1 MRKTILLTFMLLLS
15 VLGMQ
20 AKLTKWPDRPTK
32 SFPYDAV
39 VYASLVT
46 SDGEPVIMHDSFI
59 GAIIGEELRSLTM
72 GTSYTGSDGVEK
84 MIYTIRIPVGAD
96 DANQTVKFAIGNQ
109 GAMNFEMAKTI
120 TVSGGDQTFGMPS
133 KPIEF
138 VYNPL
143 TDITIKDNLKEITVQ
158 KGETINDYL
167 KALVVLN
174 PANADVDIDDIDF
187 YPENTEV
194 VYLTEEGELKAIAVG
209 SSPVGFSYSG
219 PGYSRTEII
228 VKVIDKVP
236 DKDLFEVLQ
245 NPLTIT
251 LSQSELL
258 KKDIYMQLA
267 DNVIV
272 GDNTY
277 ALYGD
282 TFNADNLNFE
292 EGSNVKDKIL
302 SVEYYTGAAAFQ
314 VLAKKYGSTQVEWT
328 YSIKAAGFDA
338 DGSFNPEKEYSHSFG
353 FNLNIHPALG
363 AIIANGFVM
372 GLDDEAT
379 IKIETEPA
387 GILLDESKL
396 TWDIPMVGSNSQTP
410 IIILGERIAGTN
422 EWKFEPQA
430 LNKDK
435 AITVTYDKDY
445 IDTLKIQILQ
455 HVELAEGWN
464 WMSLYSDQLY
474 EDQIKT
480 HFSNAQEIR
489 SQHELLYNDPGYG
502 FFGSLANINCGST
515 YKVNVKEGQ
524 SVDFYAP
531 EIQYYTGDAADA
543 KAEYIMSG
551 WQWKSF
557 PYCFRHYVA
566 EVLGKAS
573 LPNGSRII
581 SKDGFTECYEGKWAG
596 TLETIVP
603 GEGYLI
609 YNSSEDYLEITWP
622 AESKLTKV
630 ERSKAAK
637 RAPSYSPFSYN
648 KTRFADNMTII
659 AKSDEYLDGERY
671 SVGAYVDGECR
682 GAGRI
687 IDGKMYI
694 TVHGEQ
700 GDKVAFK
707 LYDKFSGQ
715 YIDMNETV
723 GFTPICGSS
732 DRPMSLNAPGTF
744 TGVEEIMADDDFEN
758 AEVFTLSGQRVASE
772 NIAPGI
778 YIVRG
783 KTSTRKLIIK

>member
-46 SDGEPVIMHDSFI
+46 SDGEPVIMHDYFI

-174 PANADVDIDDIDF
+174 PANADVDINDIDF
-187 YPENTEV
+187 YPGNTEV

-209 SSPVGFSYSG
+209 STPVGFSYSG
-219 PGYSRTEII
+219 PGRTSTEVI

-272 GDNTY
+272 GDYTY

-396 TWDIPMVGSNSQTP
+396 KWDIPMVGSNSQTP

-435 AITVTYDKDY
+435 AITVTYDNDY

-609 YNSSEDYLEITWP
+609 YNSAEDYLEITWP

>member
-187 YPENTEV
+187 YPGNTEV

-314 VLAKKYGSTQVEWT
+314 VLAKEYGSTQVEWT

-396 TWDIPMVGSNSQTP
+396 KWDIPMVGSNSQTP

-480 HFSNAQEIR
+480 YFSNAQEIR

>member
-174 PANADVDIDDIDF
+174 PANADVDINDIDF

-236 DKDLFEVLQ
+236 DKGLFEVLQ

-272 GDNTY
+272 GDYTY

>member
-1 MRKTILLTFMLLLS
+1 MRKTILLTIMLLLG

-20 AKLTKWPDRPTK
+20 AKLTKWPEHTTK

-39 VYASLVT
+39 VYATLVT
-46 SDGEPVIMHDSFI
+46 SDGEPVVMHDSFI
-59 GAIIGEELRSLTM
+59 GAIIGEETRAFTT
-72 GTSYTGSDGVEK
+72 GTSNTDNDGVEK
-84 MIYTIRIPVGAD
+84 MIYTIRIPVEAD
-96 DANQTVKFAIGNQ
+96 DANKTVKFAIGNQ
-109 GAMNFEMAKTI
+109 GTMCFEMAKTI

-143 TDITIKDNLKEITVQ
+143 TGITIKDDLKEITVQ

-174 PANADVDIDDIDF
+174 PANANVNADDIDF
-187 YPENTEV
+187 YPANSDV
-194 VYLTEEGELKAIAVG
+194 VESTAEGELKAISVG
-209 SSPVGFSYSG
+209 GCVVNISYRG
-219 PGYSRTEII
+219 PRYICTEVT

-236 DKDLFEVLQ
+236 DKSIFEVLQ

-251 LSQSELL
+251 LSQPELL

-272 GDNTY
+272 GDSAY

-292 EGSNVKDKIL
+292 EGSNVAEKIL
-302 SVEYYTGAAAFQ
+302 SVEYFTGAAAFQ
-314 VLAKKYGSTQVEWT
+314 VLAKKYGSTQVKWT
-328 YSIKAAGFDA
+328 YTVKSAGFDA
-338 DGSFNPEKEYSHSFG
+338 DGSFNPKKEYSHSFG
-353 FNLNIHPALG
+353 FNLNIQAALS

-410 IIILGERIAGTN
+410 MIILGERIAGTN

-455 HVELAEGWN
+455 HVELVEGWN

-480 HFSNAQEIR
+480 YFSNAHEIR
-489 SQHELLYNDPGYG
+489 SQYELLYNDPDYG
-502 FFGSLANINCGST
+502 FFGSLGYINCGST

-524 SVDFYAP
+524 NVDFYAP
-531 EIQYYTGDAADA
+531 QIQYYTGDAADA
-543 KAEYIMSG
+543 KAEYISSG

-573 LPNGSRII
+573 FPNGSRII

-609 YNSSEDYLEITWP
+609 YNSSEDYFEITWP
-622 AESKLTKV
+622 SESKLTKV
-630 ERSKAAK
+630 ERSKAA
-637 RAPSYSPFSYN
+637 RCAPSYSPFSYN
-648 KTRFADNMTII
+648 KSRFADNMTII
-659 AKSDEYLDGERY
+659 AESDEYLDGERY

-723 GFTPICGSS
+723 GFAPICGSS
-732 DRPMSLNAPGTF
+732 ARPMSLNAPGTV

>member
-187 YPENTEV
+187 YPGNTEV

-272 GDNTY
+272 GDYTY

-314 VLAKKYGSTQVEWT
+314 VLAKEYGSTQVEWT

-396 TWDIPMVGSNSQTP
+396 KWDIPMVGSNSQTP

-581 SKDGFTECYEGKWAG
+581 SKDGFTECYEGKWEG

>member
-219 PGYSRTEII
+219 PRYARTEVI

-314 VLAKKYGSTQVEWT
+314 VLAKEYGSTQVEWT

-480 HFSNAQEIR
+480 YFSNAQEIR

>member
-20 AKLTKWPDRPTK
+20 AKLTKWPDWPTK

-187 YPENTEV
+187 YPGNTEV

-219 PGYSRTEII
+219 PRYARTEVI

-272 GDNTY
+272 GDYTY

-396 TWDIPMVGSNSQTP
+396 KWDIPMVGSNSQTP

-480 HFSNAQEIR
+480 YFSNAQEIR

>member
-1 MRKTILLTFMLLLS
+1 MRKTILLTIMLLLG

-20 AKLTKWPDRPTK
+20 AKLTKWPEHTTK

-39 VYASLVT
+39 VYATLVT
-46 SDGEPVIMHDSFI
+46 SDGEPVVMHDSFI
-59 GAIIGEELRSLTM
+59 GAIIGEETRAFTT
-72 GTSYTGSDGVEK
+72 GTSNTDNDGVEK
-84 MIYTIRIPVGAD
+84 MIYTIRIPVGAE
-96 DANQTVKFAIGNQ
+96 DANKTVKFAIGNQ
-109 GAMNFEMAKTI
+109 GTMCFEMAKTI

-133 KPIEF
+133 EPIEF

-143 TDITIKDNLKEITVQ
+143 TGITIKDDLKEITVQ

-174 PANADVDIDDIDF
+174 PANANVNADDIDF
-187 YPENTEV
+187 YPANSDV
-194 VYLTEEGELKAIAVG
+194 VESTAEGELKAISVG
-209 SSPVGFSYSG
+209 GCVVNISYRG
-219 PGYSRTEII
+219 PRYICTEVT

-236 DKDLFEVLQ
+236 DKSIFEVLQ

-251 LSQSELL
+251 LSQPELL

-272 GDNTY
+272 GDTAY

-292 EGSNVKDKIL
+292 EGSNVAEKIL
-302 SVEYYTGAAAFQ
+302 SVKYYTGAAAFQ
-314 VLAKKYGSTQVEWT
+314 VLAKKYGSTQVKWT
-328 YSIKAAGFDA
+328 YTVKSAGFDA
-338 DGSFNPEKEYSHSFG
+338 DGSFNPKKEYSHSFG
-353 FNLNIHPALG
+353 FNLNIQAALS

-410 IIILGERIAGTN
+410 MIILGERIAGTN

-455 HVELAEGWN
+455 HVELVEGWN

-480 HFSNAQEIR
+480 YFSNAHEIR
-489 SQHELLYNDPGYG
+489 SQYELLYNDPDYG
-502 FFGSLANINCGST
+502 FFGSLGYINCGST

-524 SVDFYAP
+524 NVDFYAP
-531 EIQYYTGDAADA
+531 KIQYYTGDAADA
-543 KAEYIMSG
+543 KAEYISSG

-573 LPNGSRII
+573 FPNGSRII

-622 AESKLTKV
+622 SESKLTKV
-630 ERSKAAK
+630 ERSKAA
-637 RAPSYSPFSYN
+637 RCAPSYSPFSYN
-648 KTRFADNMTII
+648 KSRFADNMTII
-659 AKSDEYLDGERY
+659 AESDEYLDGERY

-723 GFTPICGSS
+723 GFAPICGSS
-732 DRPMSLNAPGTF
+732 ARPMSLNASGTV

>member
-1 MRKTILLTFMLLLS
+1 MRKTILLTIMLLLG

-20 AKLTKWPDRPTK
+20 AKLTKWPEHTTK

-39 VYASLVT
+39 VYATLVT
-46 SDGEPVIMHDSFI
+46 SDGEPVVMHDSFI
-59 GAIIGEELRSLTM
+59 GAIIGEETRAFTT
-72 GTSYTGSDGVEK
+72 GTSNTDNDGVEK

-96 DANQTVKFAIGNQ
+96 DANKTVKFAIGNQ
-109 GAMNFEMAKTI
+109 GTMCFEMAKTI

-143 TDITIKDNLKEITVQ
+143 TGITIKDDLKEITVQ

-174 PANADVDIDDIDF
+174 PANANVNADDIDF
-187 YPENTEV
+187 YPANSDV
-194 VYLTEEGELKAIAVG
+194 VESTAEGELKAISVG
-209 SSPVGFSYSG
+209 GCLVNISYSG
-219 PGYSRTEII
+219 PRYICTEVT

-236 DKDLFEVLQ
+236 DKSIFEVLQ

-251 LSQSELL
+251 LSQPELL

-272 GDNTY
+272 GDNAY

-292 EGSNVKDKIL
+292 EGSNVAEKIL
-302 SVEYYTGAAAFQ
+302 SVEYYPGAAAFQ
-314 VLAKKYGSTQVEWT
+314 VLAKKYGSTQVKWT
-328 YSIKAAGFDA
+328 YTVKSAGFDA

-353 FNLNIHPALG
+353 FNLNIQAALS

-396 TWDIPMVGSNSQTP
+396 TWDIPMVGRNSQTP
-410 IIILGERIAGTN
+410 MIILGERIAGTN

-455 HVELAEGWN
+455 HVELVEGWN

-480 HFSNAQEIR
+480 YFSNAHEIR
-489 SQHELLYNDPGYG
+489 SQYELLYNDPDYG
-502 FFGSLANINCGST
+502 FFGSLGYINCGST

-524 SVDFYAP
+524 NVDFYAP

-543 KAEYIMSG
+543 KAEYISSG

-573 LPNGSRII
+573 FPNGSRII
-581 SKDGFTECYEGKWAG
+581 SKDGFTEC
-596 TLETIVP
+596 
-603 GEGYLI
+603 
-609 YNSSEDYLEITWP
+609 
-622 AESKLTKV
+622 
-630 ERSKAAK
+630 
-637 RAPSYSPFSYN
+637 F
-648 KTRFADNMTII
+648 
-659 AKSDEYLDGERY
+659 
-671 SVGAYVDGECR
+671 
-682 GAGRI
+682 
-687 IDGKMYI
+687 
-694 TVHGEQ
+694 
-700 GDKVAFK
+700 
-707 LYDKFSGQ
+707 
-715 YIDMNETV
+715 
-723 GFTPICGSS
+723 
-732 DRPMSLNAPGTF
+732 
-744 TGVEEIMADDDFEN
+744 
-758 AEVFTLSGQRVASE
+758 
-772 NIAPGI
+772 
-778 YIVRG
+778 
-783 KTSTRKLIIK
+783 

>member
-219 PGYSRTEII
+219 PRYARTEVI

-363 AIIANGFVM
+363 TIIANGFVM

-435 AITVTYDKDY
+435 AITVTYDNDY

-480 HFSNAQEIR
+480 YFSNAQEIR

>member
-1 MRKTILLTFMLLLS
+1 
-15 VLGMQ
+15 
-20 AKLTKWPDRPTK
+20 
-32 SFPYDAV
+32 
-39 VYASLVT
+39 
-46 SDGEPVIMHDSFI
+46 
-59 GAIIGEELRSLTM
+59 
-72 GTSYTGSDGVEK
+72 
-84 MIYTIRIPVGAD
+84 
-96 DANQTVKFAIGNQ
+96 
-109 GAMNFEMAKTI
+109 
-120 TVSGGDQTFGMPS
+120 
-133 KPIEF
+133 
-138 VYNPL
+138 
-143 TDITIKDNLKEITVQ
+143 
-158 KGETINDYL
+158 
-167 KALVVLN
+167 
-174 PANADVDIDDIDF
+174 
-187 YPENTEV
+187 
-194 VYLTEEGELKAIAVG
+194 
-209 SSPVGFSYSG
+209 
-219 PGYSRTEII
+219 
-228 VKVIDKVP
+228 
-236 DKDLFEVLQ
+236 
-245 NPLTIT
+245 
-251 LSQSELL
+251 
-258 KKDIYMQLA
+258 
-267 DNVIV
+267 
-272 GDNTY
+272 
-277 ALYGD
+277 
-282 TFNADNLNFE
+282 
-292 EGSNVKDKIL
+292 
-302 SVEYYTGAAAFQ
+302 
-314 VLAKKYGSTQVEWT
+314 
-328 YSIKAAGFDA
+328 
-338 DGSFNPEKEYSHSFG
+338 
-353 FNLNIHPALG
+353 
-363 AIIANGFVM
+363 M

-410 IIILGERIAGTN
+410 MIILGERIAGTN

-455 HVELAEGWN
+455 HVELVEGWN

-480 HFSNAQEIR
+480 YFSNAHEIR
-489 SQHELLYNDPGYG
+489 SQYELLYNDPDYG
-502 FFGSLANINCGST
+502 FFGSLGYINCGST

-524 SVDFYAP
+524 NVDFYAP

-543 KAEYIMSG
+543 KAEYISSG

-573 LPNGSRII
+573 FPNGSRII

-622 AESKLTKV
+622 SESKLTKV
-630 ERSKAAK
+630 ERSKAASC
-637 RAPSYSPFSYN
+637 APSYSPFSYN
-648 KTRFADNMTII
+648 KSRFADNMTII
-659 AKSDEYLDGERY
+659 AESDEYLDGERY

-723 GFTPICGSS
+723 GFAPICGSS
-732 DRPMSLNAPGTF
+732 ARPMSLNAPGTV

-783 KTSTRKLIIK
+783 KTMTRKLIIK

>member
-109 GAMNFEMAKTI
+109 GVMNFEMAKTI

-187 YPENTEV
+187 YPGNTEV

-489 SQHELLYNDPGYG
+489 SQHELLYNDSGYG

-609 YNSSEDYLEITWP
+609 YNSSEDNLEITWP

>member
-46 SDGEPVIMHDSFI
+46 SDGEPVIMRGSFI

-174 PANADVDIDDIDF
+174 PANADVDINDIDF

-219 PGYSRTEII
+219 PGYSRTEVI

-353 FNLNIHPALG
+353 FNLNIQPALG

-524 SVDFYAP
+524 SVDFYAS

>member
-1 MRKTILLTFMLLLS
+1 MRKTILLTIMLLLG

-20 AKLTKWPDRPTK
+20 AKLTKWPEHTTK

-39 VYASLVT
+39 VYATLVT
-46 SDGEPVIMHDSFI
+46 SDGEPVVMHDSFI
-59 GAIIGEELRSLTM
+59 GAIIGEETRAFTT
-72 GTSYTGSDGVEK
+72 GTSKTDNDGVEK

-96 DANQTVKFAIGNQ
+96 DANKPVKFAIGNQ
-109 GAMNFEMAKTI
+109 GAMSFEMAKTI

-143 TDITIKDNLKEITVQ
+143 TGITIKDDLKEITVQ

-174 PANADVDIDDIDF
+174 PANANVDADDIDF
-187 YPENTEV
+187 YPANSDV
-194 VYLTEEGELKAIAVG
+194 VESTAEGELKAIAVG
-209 SSPVGFSYSG
+209 SCEVNISYSG
-219 PGYSRTEII
+219 PSYTGTVVT

-236 DKDLFEVLQ
+236 DKSIFEVLQ

-251 LSQSELL
+251 LSQPELL

-272 GDNTY
+272 GDNAY

-292 EGSNVKDKIL
+292 EGSNVAEKIL

-314 VLAKKYGSTQVEWT
+314 VLAKKYGSTQVKWT
-328 YSIKAAGFDA
+328 YTVKSAGFDA

-353 FNLNIHPALG
+353 FNLNIQAALS

-410 IIILGERIAGTN
+410 MIILGERIAGTN

-455 HVELAEGWN
+455 HVELVEGWN

-480 HFSNAQEIR
+480 YFSNAQEIR
-489 SQHELLYNDPGYG
+489 SQYELLYNDPDYG
-502 FFGSLANINCGST
+502 FFGSLGYINCGST

-524 SVDFYAP
+524 NVDFYAP

-543 KAEYIMSG
+543 KAEYISSG

-581 SKDGFTECYEGKWAG
+581 SKDGFAECYEGKWAG

-622 AESKLTKV
+622 SESKLTKV
-630 ERSKAAK
+630 ERSKAAR

-648 KTRFADNMTII
+648 KSRFADNMTII
-659 AKSDEYLDGERY
+659 AESDEYLDGERY

-723 GFTPICGSS
+723 GFAPICGSS
-732 DRPMSLNAPGTF
+732 ARPMSLNAPGIV

-783 KTSTRKLIIK
+783 KTSPRKLIIK

>member
-174 PANADVDIDDIDF
+174 PANADVGINDIDF

-219 PGYSRTEII
+219 PGYSHTEII

-272 GDNTY
+272 GDYTY

-480 HFSNAQEIR
+480 YFSNAQEIR

>member
-219 PGYSRTEII
+219 PRYARTEVI

-292 EGSNVKDKIL
+292 EGSNVKDYIL

-314 VLAKKYGSTQVEWT
+314 VLAKEYGSTQVEWT

-396 TWDIPMVGSNSQTP
+396 KWDIPMVGSNSQTP

-480 HFSNAQEIR
+480 YFSNAQEIR

-581 SKDGFTECYEGKWAG
+581 SKDGFAECYEGKWAG

-659 AKSDEYLDGERY
+659 AESDEYLDGERY

-732 DRPMSLNAPGTF
+732 DRPMSLNAPGTVA
-744 TGVEEIMADDDFEN
+744 GVEEIMADDDFEN

>member
-1 MRKTILLTFMLLLS
+1 
-15 VLGMQ
+15 
-20 AKLTKWPDRPTK
+20 
-32 SFPYDAV
+32 
-39 VYASLVT
+39 
-46 SDGEPVIMHDSFI
+46 
-59 GAIIGEELRSLTM
+59 
-72 GTSYTGSDGVEK
+72 
-84 MIYTIRIPVGAD
+84 
-96 DANQTVKFAIGNQ
+96 
-109 GAMNFEMAKTI
+109 
-120 TVSGGDQTFGMPS
+120 
-133 KPIEF
+133 
-138 VYNPL
+138 
-143 TDITIKDNLKEITVQ
+143 
-158 KGETINDYL
+158 
-167 KALVVLN
+167 
-174 PANADVDIDDIDF
+174 
-187 YPENTEV
+187 
-194 VYLTEEGELKAIAVG
+194 
-209 SSPVGFSYSG
+209 
-219 PGYSRTEII
+219 
-228 VKVIDKVP
+228 
-236 DKDLFEVLQ
+236 
-245 NPLTIT
+245 
-251 LSQSELL
+251 
-258 KKDIYMQLA
+258 MQLA

-272 GDNTY
+272 GDNAY

-292 EGSNVKDKIL
+292 EGSNVAEKIL

-314 VLAKKYGSTQVEWT
+314 VLAKKYGSTQVKWT
-328 YSIKAAGFDA
+328 YTVKSAGFDA

-353 FNLNIHPALG
+353 FNLNIQAALS

-387 GILLDESKL
+387 GILLDESQL

-410 IIILGERIAGTN
+410 MIILGERIAGTN

-455 HVELAEGWN
+455 HVELVEGWN

-480 HFSNAQEIR
+480 YFSNAHEIR
-489 SQHELLYNDPGYG
+489 SQYELLYNDPDYG
-502 FFGSLANINCGST
+502 FFGSLGYINCGST

-524 SVDFYAP
+524 NVDFYAP

-543 KAEYIMSG
+543 KAEYISSG

-622 AESKLTKV
+622 SESKLTKV
-630 ERSKAAK
+630 ERSKAAR

-648 KTRFADNMTII
+648 KSRFADNMTII
-659 AKSDEYLDGERY
+659 AESDEYLDGERY

-723 GFTPICGSS
+723 GFAPICGSS
-732 DRPMSLNAPGTF
+732 ARPMSLNAPGTV

>member
-174 PANADVDIDDIDF
+174 PANADVDINDIDF

-236 DKDLFEVLQ
+236 DKGLFEVLQ

-272 GDNTY
+272 GDYTY

-314 VLAKKYGSTQVEWT
+314 VLAKEYGSTQVEWT

-353 FNLNIHPALG
+353 FNLNIQPALG

-480 HFSNAQEIR
+480 YFSNAQEIR

-609 YNSSEDYLEITWP
+609 YNSAEDYLEITWP

>member
-20 AKLTKWPDRPTK
+20 AKLTKWPDWPTK

-174 PANADVDIDDIDF
+174 PANADVDINDIDF

-219 PGYSRTEII
+219 PGYSRTEVI

-435 AITVTYDKDY
+435 AITVTYDNDY

-480 HFSNAQEIR
+480 YFSNAQEIR

>member
-96 DANQTVKFAIGNQ
+96 DANQTVKFAIGDQ

-143 TDITIKDNLKEITVQ
+143 TDITIKDNLTEITVQ

-174 PANADVDIDDIDF
+174 PANADVDIDDIGF
-187 YPENTEV
+187 YPGNTEV

-219 PGYSRTEII
+219 PGRTGTEVI

-363 AIIANGFVM
+363 TIIANGFVM

-396 TWDIPMVGSNSQTP
+396 KWDIPMVGSNSQTP

-435 AITVTYDKDY
+435 AITVTYDNDY

-480 HFSNAQEIR
+480 YFSNAQEIR

>member
-96 DANQTVKFAIGNQ
+96 DANQTVKFVIGNQ

-219 PGYSRTEII
+219 PRYARTEVI

-314 VLAKKYGSTQVEWT
+314 VLAKEYGSTQVEWT

>member
-219 PGYSRTEII
+219 PRYARTEVI

-314 VLAKKYGSTQVEWT
+314 VLAKEYGSTQVEWT

-396 TWDIPMVGSNSQTP
+396 KWDIPMVGSNSQTP

-480 HFSNAQEIR
+480 YFSNAQEIR

-758 AEVFTLSGQRVASE
+758 AEVFTLPDSA
-772 NIAPGI
+772 
-778 YIVRG
+778 
-783 KTSTRKLIIK
+783 

>member
-1 MRKTILLTFMLLLS
+1 MRKTILLTIMLLLG

-20 AKLTKWPDRPTK
+20 AKLTKWPEHTTK

-39 VYASLVT
+39 VYATLVT
-46 SDGEPVIMHDSFI
+46 SDGEPVVMHDSFI
-59 GAIIGEELRSLTM
+59 GAIIGEETRAFTT
-72 GTSYTGSDGVEK
+72 GTSNTDNDGVEK

-96 DANQTVKFAIGNQ
+96 DANKTVKFAIGNQ
-109 GAMNFEMAKTI
+109 GTMCFEMAKTI

-143 TDITIKDNLKEITVQ
+143 TGITIKDDLKEITVQ

-174 PANADVDIDDIDF
+174 PANANVNADDIDF
-187 YPENTEV
+187 YPANSDV
-194 VYLTEEGELKAIAVG
+194 VESTAEGELKAISVG
-209 SSPVGFSYSG
+209 SCEVNISYRG
-219 PGYSRTEII
+219 PRYICTEVT

-236 DKDLFEVLQ
+236 DKSIFEVLQ

-251 LSQSELL
+251 LSQPELL

-272 GDNTY
+272 GDNAY

-292 EGSNVKDKIL
+292 EGSNVAEKIL
-302 SVEYYTGAAAFQ
+302 SVEYYTGAKAFQ
-314 VLAKKYGSTQVEWT
+314 VLAKKYGSTQVKWT
-328 YSIKAAGFDA
+328 YTVKSAGFDA

-353 FNLNIHPALG
+353 FNLNIQAALS

-410 IIILGERIAGTN
+410 MIILGERIAGTN

-435 AITVTYDKDY
+435 AIKVTYDKDY

-455 HVELAEGWN
+455 HVELVEGWN

-480 HFSNAQEIR
+480 YFSNAHEIR
-489 SQHELLYNDPGYG
+489 SQYELLYNDPDYG
-502 FFGSLANINCGST
+502 FFGSLGYINCGST

-524 SVDFYAP
+524 NVDFYAP

-543 KAEYIMSG
+543 KAEYISSG

-573 LPNGSRII
+573 FPNGSRII

-622 AESKLTKV
+622 SESKLTKV
-630 ERSKAAK
+630 ERSKAA
-637 RAPSYSPFSYN
+637 RCAPSYSPFSYN
-648 KTRFADNMTII
+648 KSRFADNMTII
-659 AKSDEYLDGERY
+659 AESDEYLDGERY

-707 LYDKFSGQ
+707 LYDKFSGK

-723 GFTPICGSS
+723 GFAPICGSS
-732 DRPMSLNAPGTF
+732 ARPMSLNAPGTV

-758 AEVFTLSGQRVASE
+758 AEVFALSGQRVASE

>member
-174 PANADVDIDDIDF
+174 PANADVDINDIDF

-219 PGYSRTEII
+219 PGYSRTEVI

-272 GDNTY
+272 GDYTY

-480 HFSNAQEIR
+480 YFSNAQEIR

-609 YNSSEDYLEITWP
+609 YNSAEDYLEITWP

>member
-109 GAMNFEMAKTI
+109 GVMNFEMAKTI

-187 YPENTEV
+187 YPGNTEV

-272 GDNTY
+272 GDYTY

-480 HFSNAQEIR
+480 YFSNAQEIR

>member
-1 MRKTILLTFMLLLS
+1 MRKTILLTIMLLLG

-20 AKLTKWPDRPTK
+20 AKLTKWPEHTTK

-39 VYASLVT
+39 VYATLVT
-46 SDGEPVIMHDSFI
+46 SDGEPVVMHDSFI
-59 GAIIGEELRSLTM
+59 GAIIGEETRAFTT
-72 GTSYTGSDGVEK
+72 GTSNTDNDGVEK

-96 DANQTVKFAIGNQ
+96 DANKTVKFAIGDQ
-109 GAMNFEMAKTI
+109 GTMCFEMAKTI

-143 TDITIKDNLKEITVQ
+143 TGITIKDDLKEITVQ

-174 PANADVDIDDIDF
+174 PANANVNADDIDF
-187 YPENTEV
+187 DPANSDV
-194 VYLTEEGELKAIAVG
+194 VESTAEGELKAISVG
-209 SSPVGFSYSG
+209 SCEVNISYRW
-219 PGYSRTEII
+219 PRYICTKVT

-236 DKDLFEVLQ
+236 DKSIFEVLQ

-251 LSQSELL
+251 LFQPELL

-272 GDNTY
+272 GDNAY

-292 EGSNVKDKIL
+292 EGSNVAEKIL
-302 SVEYYTGAAAFQ
+302 SVEYYTGAKAFQ

-328 YSIKAAGFDA
+328 YTVKSAGFDA

-353 FNLNIHPALG
+353 FNLNIQAALS
-363 AIIANGFVM
+363 AIIANDFVM

-410 IIILGERIAGTN
+410 MIILGERIAGTN

-455 HVELAEGWN
+455 HVELVEGWN

-480 HFSNAQEIR
+480 YFSNAHEIR
-489 SQHELLYNDPGYG
+489 SQYELLYNDPDYG
-502 FFGSLANINCGST
+502 FFGSLGYINCGST

-524 SVDFYAP
+524 NVDFYAP
-531 EIQYYTGDAADA
+531 EIRYYTGDAADA
-543 KAEYIMSG
+543 KAEYISSG

-573 LPNGSRII
+573 FPNGSRII

-622 AESKLTKV
+622 SESKLTKV
-630 ERSKAAK
+630 ERSKAA
-637 RAPSYSPFSYN
+637 RCAPSYSPFSYN
-648 KTRFADNMTII
+648 KSRFADNMTII
-659 AKSDEYLDGERY
+659 AESDKYLDGERY

-723 GFTPICGSS
+723 GFAPICGSS
-732 DRPMSLNAPGTF
+732 ARPMSLNAPGTV

>member
-187 YPENTEV
+187 YPGNTEV

-219 PGYSRTEII
+219 PRYARTEVI

-272 GDNTY
+272 GDYTY

-314 VLAKKYGSTQVEWT
+314 VLAKEYGSTQVEWT

-396 TWDIPMVGSNSQTP
+396 KWDIPMVGSNSQTP

-480 HFSNAQEIR
+480 YFSNAQEIR

-609 YNSSEDYLEITWP
+609 YNSAEDYLEITWP

-659 AKSDEYLDGERY
+659 AESDEYLDGERY

>member
-174 PANADVDIDDIDF
+174 PANADVDINDIDF

-236 DKDLFEVLQ
+236 DKGLFEVLQ

-272 GDNTY
+272 GDYTY

-314 VLAKKYGSTQVEWT
+314 VLAKEYGSTQVEWT

-353 FNLNIHPALG
+353 FNLNIQPALG

-480 HFSNAQEIR
+480 YFSNAQEIR

>member
-20 AKLTKWPDRPTK
+20 AKLTKWPDLPTK

-46 SDGEPVIMHDSFI
+46 SDGEPVIMHDYFI

-174 PANADVDIDDIDF
+174 PANADVDINDIDF
-187 YPENTEV
+187 YPGNTEV

-209 SSPVGFSYSG
+209 STLVGFSYSG
-219 PGYSRTEII
+219 PGRTSTEVI

-396 TWDIPMVGSNSQTP
+396 KWDIPMVGSNSQTP

-480 HFSNAQEIR
+480 YFSNAQEIR

>member
-1 MRKTILLTFMLLLS
+1 MRKTILLTIMLLLG

-20 AKLTKWPDRPTK
+20 AKLTKWPEHTTK

-39 VYASLVT
+39 VYATLVT
-46 SDGEPVIMHDSFI
+46 SDGEPVVMHDSFI
-59 GAIIGEELRSLTM
+59 GAIIGEETRAFTT
-72 GTSYTGSDGVEK
+72 GTSNTDNDGVEK

-96 DANQTVKFAIGNQ
+96 DANKTVKFAIGDQ
-109 GAMNFEMAKTI
+109 GTMCFEMAKTI

-143 TDITIKDNLKEITVQ
+143 TGITIKDDLKEITVQ

-167 KALVVLN
+167 KAIVVLN
-174 PANADVDIDDIDF
+174 PANANVNADDIDF
-187 YPENTEV
+187 YPANSDV
-194 VYLTEEGELKAIAVG
+194 VESTAEGELKAISVG
-209 SSPVGFSYSG
+209 SCVVNISYRG
-219 PGYSRTEII
+219 PRYICTEVT

-236 DKDLFEVLQ
+236 DKSIFEVLQ

-251 LSQSELL
+251 LSQPELL

-272 GDNTY
+272 GDSAY

-292 EGSNVKDKIL
+292 EGSNVAEKIL

-314 VLAKKYGSTQVEWT
+314 VLAKKYGSTQVKWT
-328 YSIKAAGFDA
+328 YTVKSAGFDA

-353 FNLNIHPALG
+353 FNLNIQAALS

-410 IIILGERIAGTN
+410 MIILGERIAGTN

-455 HVELAEGWN
+455 HVELVEGWN

-480 HFSNAQEIR
+480 YFSNAHEIR
-489 SQHELLYNDPGYG
+489 SQYELLYNDPDYG
-502 FFGSLANINCGST
+502 FFGSLGYINCGST

-524 SVDFYAP
+524 NVDFYAP

-543 KAEYIMSG
+543 KAEHISSG

-566 EVLGKAS
+566 EVLGKAPF
-573 LPNGSRII
+573 PNGSRII

-622 AESKLTKV
+622 SESKLTKV
-630 ERSKAAK
+630 ERSKAA
-637 RAPSYSPFSYN
+637 RCAPSYSPFSYN
-648 KTRFADNMTII
+648 KSRFADNMTII
-659 AKSDEYLDGERY
+659 AESDEYLDGERY

-723 GFTPICGSS
+723 GFAPICGSS
-732 DRPMSLNAPGTF
+732 ARPMSLNAPGTV

>member
-109 GAMNFEMAKTI
+109 GVMNFEMAKTI

-174 PANADVDIDDIDF
+174 PANADVDINDIDF

-219 PGYSRTEII
+219 PGYSRTEVI

>member
-1 MRKTILLTFMLLLS
+1 MRKTILLTIMLLLG

-20 AKLTKWPDRPTK
+20 AKLTKWPEHTTK

-39 VYASLVT
+39 VYATLVT
-46 SDGEPVIMHDSFI
+46 SDGEPVVMHDSFI
-59 GAIIGEELRSLTM
+59 GAIIGEETRAFTT
-72 GTSYTGSDGVEK
+72 GTSNTDNDGVEK

-96 DANQTVKFAIGNQ
+96 DANKTVKFAIGNQ
-109 GAMNFEMAKTI
+109 GTMCFEMAKTI

-133 KPIEF
+133 EPIEF

-143 TDITIKDNLKEITVQ
+143 TGITIKDDLKEITVQ

-174 PANADVDIDDIDF
+174 PANANVNADDIDF
-187 YPENTEV
+187 YPANSDV
-194 VYLTEEGELKAIAVG
+194 VESTAEGELKAISVG
-209 SSPVGFSYSG
+209 GCVVNISYRG
-219 PGYSRTEII
+219 PRYICTEVT

-236 DKDLFEVLQ
+236 DKSIFEVLQ

-251 LSQSELL
+251 LSQPELL

-272 GDNTY
+272 GDNAY

-292 EGSNVKDKIL
+292 EGSNVAEKIL
-302 SVEYYTGAAAFQ
+302 SVEYHTGAAAFQ
-314 VLAKKYGSTQVEWT
+314 VLAKKYGSTQVKWT
-328 YSIKAAGFDA
+328 YTVKSAGFDA
-338 DGSFNPEKEYSHSFG
+338 DGSFNPKKEYSHSFG
-353 FNLNIHPALG
+353 FNLNIQAALS
-363 AIIANGFVM
+363 AIIANDFVM

-410 IIILGERIAGTN
+410 MIILGERIAGTN

-455 HVELAEGWN
+455 HVELVEGWN

-480 HFSNAQEIR
+480 YFSNAHEIR
-489 SQHELLYNDPGYG
+489 SQYELLYNDPDYG
-502 FFGSLANINCGST
+502 FFGSLGYINCGST

-524 SVDFYAP
+524 NVDFYAP
-531 EIQYYTGDAADA
+531 GIQYYTGDAADA
-543 KAEYIMSG
+543 KAEYISSG

-573 LPNGSRII
+573 FPNGSRII

-609 YNSSEDYLEITWP
+609 YNSSEDYFEITWP
-622 AESKLTKV
+622 SESKLTKV
-630 ERSKAAK
+630 ERSKAA
-637 RAPSYSPFSYN
+637 RCAPSYSPFSYN
-648 KTRFADNMTII
+648 KSRFADNMTII
-659 AKSDEYLDGERY
+659 AESDEYLDGERY

-723 GFTPICGSS
+723 GFAPICGSS
-732 DRPMSLNAPGTF
+732 ARPMSLNAPGTV

>member
-20 AKLTKWPDRPTK
+20 AKLTKWPDWPTK

-174 PANADVDIDDIDF
+174 PANADVDINDIDF

-219 PGYSRTEII
+219 PRYSRTEII

-480 HFSNAQEIR
+480 YFSNAQEIR

>member
-96 DANQTVKFAIGNQ
+96 DANQTVKFAIGDQ

-219 PGYSRTEII
+219 PRYARTEVI

-314 VLAKKYGSTQVEWT
+314 VLAKEYGSTQVEWT

-396 TWDIPMVGSNSQTP
+396 KWDIPMVGSNSQTP

-480 HFSNAQEIR
+480 YFSNAQEIR

>member
-174 PANADVDIDDIDF
+174 PANADVDINDIDF

-219 PGYSRTEII
+219 PGYSRTEVI

-272 GDNTY
+272 GDYTY

-396 TWDIPMVGSNSQTP
+396 KWDIPMVGSNSQTP

-480 HFSNAQEIR
+480 YFSNAQEIR

-524 SVDFYAP
+524 SVDFYAS

-609 YNSSEDYLEITWP
+609 YNSAEDYLEITWP

-744 TGVEEIMADDDFEN
+744 TGEEEIMADDDFEN

>member
-1 MRKTILLTFMLLLS
+1 MRKTILLTIMLLLG

-20 AKLTKWPDRPTK
+20 AKLTKWPEHTTK

-39 VYASLVT
+39 VYATLVT
-46 SDGEPVIMHDSFI
+46 SDGEPVVMHDSFI
-59 GAIIGEELRSLTM
+59 GAIIGEETRAFTT
-72 GTSYTGSDGVEK
+72 GTSNTDNDGVEK

-96 DANQTVKFAIGNQ
+96 DANKTVKFAIGNQ
-109 GAMNFEMAKTI
+109 GTMCFEMAKTI

-143 TDITIKDNLKEITVQ
+143 TGITIKDDLKEITVQ

-174 PANADVDIDDIDF
+174 PANANVNVDDIDF
-187 YPENTEV
+187 YPANSDV
-194 VYLTEEGELKAIAVG
+194 VESTAEGELKAISVG
-209 SSPVGFSYSG
+209 GCIVNISYRG
-219 PGYSRTEII
+219 PHYISTEVT

-236 DKDLFEVLQ
+236 DKSIFEVLQ

-251 LSQSELL
+251 LSQPELL

-272 GDNTY
+272 GDYAY

-292 EGSNVKDKIL
+292 EGSNVAEKIL
-302 SVEYYTGAAAFQ
+302 SIEYHPGAAAFQ
-314 VLAKKYGSTQVEWT
+314 VLAKKYGSTQVKWT
-328 YSIKAAGFDA
+328 YTVKSAGFDA
-338 DGSFNPEKEYSHSFG
+338 DGSFNPKKEYSHSFG
-353 FNLNIHPALG
+353 FNLNIQAALS

-410 IIILGERIAGTN
+410 MIILGERIAGTN

-455 HVELAEGWN
+455 HVELVEGWN

-480 HFSNAQEIR
+480 YFSNAHEIR
-489 SQHELLYNDPGYG
+489 SQYELLYNDPDYG
-502 FFGSLANINCGST
+502 FFGSLGYINCGST

-524 SVDFYAP
+524 NVDFYAP
-531 EIQYYTGDAADA
+531 KIQYYTGDAADA
-543 KAEYIMSG
+543 KAEYISSG

-573 LPNGSRII
+573 FPNGSRII

-622 AESKLTKV
+622 SESKLTKV
-630 ERSKAAK
+630 ERSKAA
-637 RAPSYSPFSYN
+637 RCAPSYSPFSYN
-648 KTRFADNMTII
+648 KSRFADNMTII
-659 AKSDEYLDGERY
+659 AESDEYLDGERY

-723 GFTPICGSS
+723 GFAPICGSS
-732 DRPMSLNAPGTF
+732 ARPMSLNAPGTV

>member
-174 PANADVDIDDIDF
+174 PANADVDINDIDF

-219 PGYSRTEII
+219 PGYSRTEVI

-272 GDNTY
+272 GDYTY

-396 TWDIPMVGSNSQTP
+396 KWDIPMVGSNSQTP

-480 HFSNAQEIR
+480 YFSNAQEIR

-524 SVDFYAP
+524 SVDFYAS

-609 YNSSEDYLEITWP
+609 YNSAEDYLEITWP

-637 RAPSYSPFSYN
+637 RAPSDSPFSYN

>member
-1 MRKTILLTFMLLLS
+1 
-15 VLGMQ
+15 
-20 AKLTKWPDRPTK
+20 
-32 SFPYDAV
+32 
-39 VYASLVT
+39 
-46 SDGEPVIMHDSFI
+46 
-59 GAIIGEELRSLTM
+59 
-72 GTSYTGSDGVEK
+72 
-84 MIYTIRIPVGAD
+84 
-96 DANQTVKFAIGNQ
+96 
-109 GAMNFEMAKTI
+109 
-120 TVSGGDQTFGMPS
+120 
-133 KPIEF
+133 
-138 VYNPL
+138 
-143 TDITIKDNLKEITVQ
+143 
-158 KGETINDYL
+158 
-167 KALVVLN
+167 
-174 PANADVDIDDIDF
+174 
-187 YPENTEV
+187 
-194 VYLTEEGELKAIAVG
+194 
-209 SSPVGFSYSG
+209 
-219 PGYSRTEII
+219 
-228 VKVIDKVP
+228 
-236 DKDLFEVLQ
+236 
-245 NPLTIT
+245 
-251 LSQSELL
+251 
-258 KKDIYMQLA
+258 MQLA

-272 GDNTY
+272 GDYTY

-396 TWDIPMVGSNSQTP
+396 KWDIPMVGSNSQTP

-480 HFSNAQEIR
+480 YFSNAQEIR

-524 SVDFYAP
+524 SVDFYAS

-609 YNSSEDYLEITWP
+609 YNSAEDYLEITWP